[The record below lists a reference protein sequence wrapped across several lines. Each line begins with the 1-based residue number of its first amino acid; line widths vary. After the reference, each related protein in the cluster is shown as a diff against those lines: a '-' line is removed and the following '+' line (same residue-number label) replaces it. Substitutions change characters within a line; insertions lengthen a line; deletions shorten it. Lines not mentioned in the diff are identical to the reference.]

1 MHKEF
6 LMGNAAI
13 ALGAVAAGV
22 NVVAGYP
29 GTPSTEVLETVAKN
43 RPDDVYV
50 EWSVN
55 EKAAMELA
63 AGAAYAGARSM
74 VTMKQV
80 GLNVASDPLMSL
92 EYVGIKGGM
101 VILVADD
108 PGPISSQTEQ
118 DTRHFSRFSKLPC
131 FDPSSAQEAYEM
143 IGKTPSHI
151 QAIRPLSKG
160 VVCNYKMTEE
170 MVKHF
175 IKKICKDSLIKP
187 RIAMCVPSGIT
198 NVESNAVI
206 DVAIA
211 SGARKVYLIEEP
223 VAAAIGAQIDIE
235 KPNGN
240 LIVDIGGGTTDIA
253 VLSLNGIVNKKS
265 IKIAGDTI
273 NDAIV
278 RYVRNSHGVLI
289 GEKMADQIK
298 RQVASVC
305 WEEGEDISAPV
316 KGRNLTTGLPCNI
329 EISRSMLY
337 DCVIKEVE
345 QIITAVKEVIERTPP
360 ELVGDIHTNGIT
372 LTGGGSLLHGI
383 APLLEKHTR
392 IHTVIAEDPVN
403 CVAIGTGKSFQYLDK
418 LVDGFVIP
426 SMQRV

>member
-1 MHKEF
+1 M
-6 LMGNAAI
+6 
-13 ALGAVAAGV
+13 
-22 NVVAGYP
+22 
-29 GTPSTEVLETVAKN
+29 
-43 RPDDVYV
+43 D
-50 EWSVN
+50 
-55 EKAAMELA
+55 
-63 AGAAYAGARSM
+63 
-74 VTMKQV
+74 
-80 GLNVASDPLMSL
+80 
-92 EYVGIKGGM
+92 VGIDLGTATVIVYIGGEGVVLSEPS
-101 VILVADD
+101 VIAVNLKTDSV
-108 PGPISSQTEQ
+108 ISVG
-118 DTRHFSRFSKLPC
+118 
-131 FDPSSAQEAYEM
+131 QEAYEM

-383 APLLEKHTR
+383 APLLESTPASTPSSQRTR
-392 IHTVIAEDPVN
+392 STASPSARENPSSIWTSWWTDLSSRRCRGCSYAGFSLYDGAVGSRPFCGITRDHRF
-403 CVAIGTGKSFQYLDK
+403 GTDAFLLSDFAAVRRKDLASTWAPAAASSRCCGSATGSRDRRWHMGWTFSRWL
-418 LVDGFVIP
+418 LSSCALP
-426 SMQRV
+426 SSNRI

>member
-1 MHKEF
+1 MP
-6 LMGNAAI
+6 L
-13 ALGAVAAGV
+13 
-22 NVVAGYP
+22 
-29 GTPSTEVLETVAKN
+29 PSAH
-43 RPDDVYV
+43 
-50 EWSVN
+50 
-55 EKAAMELA
+55 
-63 AGAAYAGARSM
+63 RS
-74 VTMKQV
+74 TLK
-80 GLNVASDPLMSL
+80 
-92 EYVGIKGGM
+92 
-101 VILVADD
+101 
-108 PGPISSQTEQ
+108 
-118 DTRHFSRFSKLPC
+118 SR
-131 FDPSSAQEAYEM
+131 
-143 IGKTPSHI
+143 
-151 QAIRPLSKG
+151 
-160 VVCNYKMTEE
+160 
-170 MVKHF
+170 
-175 IKKICKDSLIKP
+175 
-187 RIAMCVPSGIT
+187 
-198 NVESNAVI
+198 
-206 DVAIA
+206 
-211 SGARKVYLIEEP
+211 
-223 VAAAIGAQIDIE
+223 
-235 KPNGN
+235 NGN

-403 CVAIGTGKSFQYLDK
+403 WRCHRHRKILPVSGQAGGRICHPVDAEGVAMPDFSYTMEQLAPDLSVRITRDHRFGTDAFLLSDFAAVRRKDLACDLGTGCGIIPLLWFRDRQQGPKMAYGVDIQPLAVEQLRFTIEQSDLGQRMQAVQADLSDLAALKEKLPFGSFDLVTCNPPYKKAEHGILSSSDSDIIARHETMCSIDDVCAAAAK
-418 LVDGFVIP
+418 LLQFGGRLCILPATGAAAGCAGGDAP
-426 SMQRV
+426 P